1 MAPANAKD
9 RLVEVLGETLRRNPN
24 ALAMDLLFLFTIAF
38 FAHHLPL
45 GWWPAAIASLPLAA
59 LLYFGWRAS
68 RAFFGL
74 ELLVIA
80 GTVVLTRSGTF
91 PF

>member
-1 MAPANAKD
+1 MDPASTKD
-9 RLVEVLGETLRRNPN
+9 RLADVLGETLRRNPN
-24 ALAMDLLFLFTIAF
+24 ALAMDLLFLFTVGF
-38 FAHHLPL
+38 FAHHLAR
-45 GWWPAAIASLPLAA
+45 GWWPAAIAALPLMA

-80 GTVVLTRSGTF
+80 VTVVLTRSGT
-91 PF
+91 PPA